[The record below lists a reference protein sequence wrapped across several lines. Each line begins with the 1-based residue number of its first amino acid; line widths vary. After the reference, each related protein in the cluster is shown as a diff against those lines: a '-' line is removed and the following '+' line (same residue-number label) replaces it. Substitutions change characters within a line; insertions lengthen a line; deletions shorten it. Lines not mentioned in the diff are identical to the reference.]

1 MRCSVAAAW
10 PSWQGVIDLE
20 LPEGATVADALDAA
34 RARLRAQG
42 DSSAEAAG
50 AAAEAAEWQTGATGI
65 FGEVCGRER
74 PLREG
79 DRVELYRPLIIDPKA
94 ARRARAATVRSSA
107 GPAAGSRRA
116 R

>member
-1 MRCSVAAAW
+1 MRCSFAAAW
-10 PSWQGVIDLE
+10 PSWQGEIDLE
-20 LPEGATVADALDAA
+20 LPDDATVADALAAA

-42 DSSAEAAG
+42 DPS
-50 AAAEAAEWQTGATGI
+50 AEAAEWQTGATGI
-65 FGEVCGRER
+65 FGEACGRER
-74 PLREG
+74 PLRDG
-79 DRVELYRPLIIDPKA
+79 DRVELYRPLTIDPKS

>member
-42 DSSAEAAG
+42 DVS
-50 AAAEAAEWQTGATGI
+50 AEAAEWQTGATGI

-79 DRVELYRPLIIDPKA
+79 DRVELYRALTIDPKA

-107 GPAAGSRRA
+107 GLAAGSRRA